1 MASPSSDLGRL
12 WEDYRKAALF
22 CLVYPVVAWRGMDAS
37 DPRQRDLVVSML
49 RRFDRA
55 VEVLELAALV

>member
-1 MASPSSDLGRL
+1 MPEADLDRL

-22 CLVYPVVAWRGMDAS
+22 CLVYPVVASRGMDLE
-37 DPRQRDLVVSML
+37 DPRQRDLVDCML

-55 VEVLELAALV
+55 VRELDLAELL